1 MASDAYLKLEG
12 IKGES
17 IQPNHTG
24 EIEVQAF
31 QFGANN
37 MADVVTGTGAG
48 TGSANLS
55 GLSVM
60 KKFDAASAELFQSCC
75 QGKHFDK
82 ATLSVYKAAGD
93 KALKYI
99 TFDMENVFVDNINWS
114 GSDGGGIPMENL
126 GIVFS
131 KILVTYVEQKP
142 DGSAGGN
149 HTGSWDLRVK
159 EK

>member
-17 IQPNHTG
+17 IQPEHKG
-24 EIEVQAF
+24 EIEIQSF
-31 QFGANN
+31 QFGAANQ
-37 MADVVTGTGAG
+37 ADVVTGTGAG
-48 TGSANLS
+48 TGSANMS
-55 GLSVM
+55 GLNFS
-60 KKFDAASAELFQSCC
+60 KKFDASSAELFQACC

-93 KALKYI
+93 SALKYI
-99 TFDMENVFVDNINWS
+99 TFEMENVFVDNINWS
-114 GSDGGGIPMENL
+114 GSDGGGIPHESLNL
-126 GIVFS
+126 VFS

-149 HTGSWDLRVK
+149 HTGSWDLRSK
-159 EK
+159 KK